1 MERLL
6 AECRWITILLLHH
19 LVEADSEQ
27 DIDYIE
33 EALNHLGFLVKE

>member
-1 MERLL
+1 
-6 AECRWITILLLHH
+6 
-19 LVEADSEQ
+19 VEADSEQ